1 MPDYTTLPQKIEAAF
16 AAYLLSVR
24 TSMDLSGV
32 QVITAQQSAAAVDS
46 PRIVIQTMS
55 MSPRDTALPGVMDAV
70 VNISY
75 ISDLETTA
83 ETHKTAAA
91 KLTSWLCDTAA
102 IKTALNVAVPDTRT
116 VTGFHIYFLQIAGF
130 EMTADPDRAPHQTS
144 AMLNVCCMGM
154 DLG

>member
-75 ISDLETTA
+75 ISDFENTA

-102 IKTALNVAVPDTRT
+102 IKTALNVAVPDRSEEHTSE
-116 VTGFHIYFLQIAGF
+116 LQS
-130 EMTADPDRAPHQTS
+130 H
-144 AMLNVCCMGM
+144 
-154 DLG
+154 